1 MRMLMYPGDNTWH
14 EDRVEDSARAVVKL
28 DLPEQAFMVGL
39 LADIEKAKGSL
50 SVKTNKFNSADIDL
64 P

>member
-1 MRMLMYPGDNTWH
+1 MYPGDNTWH
-14 EDRVEDSARAVVKL
+14 EDRVKDSARAIVKL
-28 DLPEQAFMVGL
+28 DLPQVSFMLGL

-50 SVKTNKFNSADIDL
+50 SVKTNKFNSQDINL